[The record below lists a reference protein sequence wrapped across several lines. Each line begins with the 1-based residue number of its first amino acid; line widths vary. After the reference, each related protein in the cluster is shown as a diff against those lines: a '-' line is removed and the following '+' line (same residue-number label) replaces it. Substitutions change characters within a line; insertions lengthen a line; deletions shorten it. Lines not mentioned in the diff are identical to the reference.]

1 MKKKISFSVL
11 ALLSYATMF
20 AQTGSVSSVLQ
31 NQTSEVKS
39 TVGTITTWVTVIM
52 GLVALVQAILIF
64 TSSQGTGEEKI
75 KKAGTWIFM
84 VVFCAVGF
92 VIAKALFPS

>member
-1 MKKKISFSVL
+1 MKKRLLFVVGVL
-11 ALLSYATMF
+11 STQFLL
-20 AQTGSVSSVLQ
+20 AQNSSVSSVLN
-31 NQTSEVKS
+31 NQTQEVKG
-39 TVGTITTWVTVIM
+39 TVASITTWVMAIV

-84 VVFCAVGF
+84 IVFCAVGF
-92 VIAKALFPS
+92 VIVKALFPS

>member
-1 MKKKISFSVL
+1 MKKRVLFVVL
-11 ALLSYATMF
+11 ALTTQLLL
-20 AQTGSVSSVLQ
+20 AQSGSVSSVLQ
-31 NQTSEVKS
+31 QQTSEVKS
-39 TVGTITTWVTVIM
+39 TVASVTTWVMAIV

-92 VIAKALFPS
+92 VIVKALFPA